1 MGSYLRRTSGQN
13 VQTETK
19 GHPALSFSTVGLDN
33 NPVMER
39 ASRAISYMVSKGEK
53 GGKQT
58 TMKIV
63 TKIVSEALSDAS
75 EVPPEIA
82 EFYMKQLSAMIWWV
96 ATGQQA
102 GDIPLP
108 EDFRM

>member
-1 MGSYLRRTSGQN
+1 MKVPDQAG
-13 VQTETK
+13 
-19 GHPALSFSTVGLDN
+19 LSFSTVGLVD
-33 NPVMER
+33 NPVMAR
-39 ASRAISYMVSKGEK
+39 ASRAISYMVSKGQ
-53 GGKQT
+53 GGKQA

-96 ATGQQA
+96 ATGEEA
-102 GDIPLP
+102 GEIPLP
-108 EDFRM
+108 SDFKV